1 MPRPRALSPAG
12 LLACL
17 TLAVTLTASGC
28 AQEASGREPA
38 KATTA
43 EAAGVEAKG
52 AIPAPLAVLAEARD
66 PDAPVVI
73 QVLDAR
79 KVTADTVRIRLAF
92 VSKAPVPSSE
102 PDGQA
107 QAQTVPLF
115 AAGTNPGDFCLV
127 TADGNRRLFLL
138 RDAQNNPV
146 LDGSLQPLRPG
157 ERRVLD
163 AMFPSP
169 PGQSDRVVLH
179 LGKVTL
185 RNIPITLTK

>member
-1 MPRPRALSPAG
+1 
-12 LLACL
+12 
-17 TLAVTLTASGC
+17 
-28 AQEASGREPA
+28 
-38 KATTA
+38 
-43 EAAGVEAKG
+43 
-52 AIPAPLAVLAEARD
+52 LAVLAEARD

-92 VSKAPVPSSE
+92 VSKAPAPE
-102 PDGQA
+102 PDSQPPQA
-107 QAQTVPLF
+107 VPLF
-115 AAGTNPGDFCLV
+115 AAGTNPADFCLV
-127 TADGNRRLFLL
+127 TADGNRRQFLL

-169 PGQSDRVVLH
+169 PGQSDRVALH

>member
-1 MPRPRALSPAG
+1 
-12 LLACL
+12 L
-17 TLAVTLTASGC
+17 T
-28 AQEASGREPA
+28 
-38 KATTA
+38 
-43 EAAGVEAKG
+43 
-52 AIPAPLAVLAEARD
+52 VLAEARD
-66 PDAPVVI
+66 PDAPVVV

-92 VSKAPVPSSE
+92 VSKAAQPPPSPSE
-102 PDGQA
+102 PDAQA
-107 QAQTVPLF
+107 QAPTVPLF
-115 AAGTNPGDFCLV
+115 AAGTNPADFCLV

-163 AMFPSP
+163 AMFPAP
-169 PGQSDRVVLH
+169 PTPPGRAGQSDRVTLR
-179 LGKVTL
+179 LGKLTL